1 MGMPFVV
8 SDQPSLVYTSGANVF
23 YKTLLLSDAAITLAD
38 AGPIRANL
46 QTIGGKENI
55 QHMYQAEWS
64 MWNSVKGYQ
73 LKAAASPQ
81 SNPSDATLTT
91 VANWEQ
97 WVADTKNTAGVLVK
111 SAADVTS
118 IQQVINVKYV
128 S

>member
-1 MGMPFVV
+1 
-8 SDQPSLVYTSGANVF
+8 
-23 YKTLLLSDAAITLAD
+23 
-38 AGPIRANL
+38 
-46 QTIGGKENI
+46 
-55 QHMYQAEWS
+55 MYQAEWP

-73 LKAAASPQ
+73 LKSAASPQ